1 MNNSNKH
8 AHFFSNFPLNCFHH
22 FPKPFIL
29 MRRFQFL
36 FPKAI
41 LLKSTNLL
49 TELQIKNG
57 SNEKQ
62 KIRRVERSPMH
73 WNGIEEDEDI
83 AYLEGFIENV
93 SYEDVFRSHRDLEL
107 RNGSFS
113 TYSNTKNSKSD
124 DDEVWAILV
133 TPKPITV
140 KAANSLSKNNNKT
153 KKRQKTIHDYDKRIR
168 QQKRKISDLAVNA
181 IVTDIKKKPTTPIVV
196 NKTEF
201 GENN

>member
-1 MNNSNKH
+1 MK
-8 AHFFSNFPLNCFHH
+8 
-22 FPKPFIL
+22 
-29 MRRFQFL
+29 RFQFL

-41 LLKSTNLL
+41 LFKSTNLL

-57 SNEKQ
+57 SDEKQ
-62 KIRRVERSPMH
+62 KIRRVQRSPMH

-140 KAANSLSKNNNKT
+140 KAASSLSKTNNKT

-181 IVTDIKKKPTTPIVV
+181 IVTDIKKKPTIPIVV

-201 GENN
+201 GENY